1 MACDL
6 FIWGLLMF
14 GCSIQALLVA
24 SEDDPL
30 EYMSKEERK
39 ALKFV
44 LFLNFILNIKYN
56 NILNNIITFLY
67 VFFVYIFLL
76 TGKKLEICFVMHIML
91 IW

>member
-44 LFLNFILNIKYN
+44 SFLNFILK
-56 NILNNIITFLY
+56 LNYIFICIFCIYFLY
-67 VFFVYIFLL
+67 LQRRS
-76 TGKKLEICFVMHIML
+76 
-91 IW
+91 

>member
-44 LFLNFILNIKYN
+44 SFLNFILNVI
-56 NILNNIITFLY
+56 ILY
-67 VFFVYIFLL
+67 
-76 TGKKLEICFVMHIML
+76 
-91 IW
+91 